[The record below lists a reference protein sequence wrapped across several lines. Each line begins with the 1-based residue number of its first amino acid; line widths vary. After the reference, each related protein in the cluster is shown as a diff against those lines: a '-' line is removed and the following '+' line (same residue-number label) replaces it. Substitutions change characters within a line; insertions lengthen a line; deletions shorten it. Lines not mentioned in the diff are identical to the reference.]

1 MASRSHMALL
11 RGAPFLRLV
20 VPLAI
25 GIALGEYAGGFSSLS
40 ALALPACFGWL
51 VYYTIRYRWTESY
64 PLRYRHGL
72 ISFLVFLTLGGGL
85 VESAR
90 WQWRNAA
97 RLVSH
102 ASAPYLLVRVDAEPS
117 VRARAVRLDVT
128 LLAACDSTTTAAA
141 HGRAVLFVERDGNA
155 EAQVYGNLLMIRNQ
169 LALPSGPKNPGE
181 FDYPNYLRRKGI
193 SHQAYLRADQWTQ
206 VGYAPAS
213 PQFARLMKLRA
224 SMLERLAN
232 NGISGEEYA
241 VLSAL
246 ILGKTDD
253 ISDAL
258 MSAYAAS
265 GTVHVLAVSGMHVA
279 LLFFMISWLLKP
291 LKKLRRGEK
300 YAALG
305 AMVLI
310 WTYATLTG
318 YSPSVLRAAVMF
330 TAMLTGGLLDRNAN
344 IFNTIALSAF
354 GLLVVDP
361 YLLFDAGFQL
371 SYLAVAGI
379 VVYQQKIYSALY
391 LPARWLD
398 QAWKLVSVSVAAQL
412 LTFPLGFFYFQ
423 QFPVYFIL
431 SNLVVVPLSTLI
443 LYGCV
448 ALYALDGFWA
458 AGQYLAAVLRIATG
472 VMNRFAAWVES
483 LPGSVF
489 SGISPGVFDTLLL
502 FVFTGFFTSW
512 LLWRRRHHLAPALC
526 SLCLLLGAGLWRMAE
541 SGERHDVCVHALQ
554 EGVGITCRGADTS
567 YFIYHGTDPVRASAR
582 LGRYWASFGHPVIAL
597 PHSAAIADSAG
608 GIYLRDG
615 LLTAGR
621 FHLLLADSTLD
632 LAATAGFPAD
642 AVVVLSAHSIP
653 PEDRSLPLCLV
664 PRSLP
669 GWYKR
674 QWSGRQSPDRYFLL
688 EQGAM
693 VGGAEGLQP
702 FTPPD

>member
-20 VPLAI
+20 VPLAL

-40 ALALPACFGWL
+40 ALALPVSFGWL
-51 VYYTIRYRWTESY
+51 LYYTIRYRWTESY

-90 WQWRNAA
+90 WQWRNTA
-97 RLVSH
+97 RSVSH

-117 VRARAVRLDVT
+117 VREHVVRLDVT
-128 LLAACDSTTTAAA
+128 LLAACDSTGTAAA
-141 HGRAVLFVERDGNA
+141 HGRAVLFVVRDPVA
-155 EAQVYGNLLMIRNQ
+155 EALAYGSLLLIRNQ

-181 FDYPNYLRRKGI
+181 FDYPTYLRRKGI

-206 VGYAPAS
+206 AGYAPAS

-224 SMLERLAN
+224 SMLQRLVR

-253 ISDAL
+253 ISDDL

-279 LLFFMISWLLKP
+279 LLFFLISWLLKP

-330 TAMLTGGLLDRNAN
+330 TAMLMGGLLDRHAN

-354 GLLVVDP
+354 GLLVFDP

-379 VVYQQKIYSALY
+379 VVYQQRIYSVLY

-398 QAWKLVSVSVAAQL
+398 QAWKLISVSVAAQL
-412 LTFPLGFFYFQ
+412 LTFPLGFFYFH

-431 SNLVVVPLSTLI
+431 SNLVVVPLSTSI
-443 LYGCV
+443 IYGCV
-448 ALYALDGFWA
+448 ALYALDGLGEMGHF
-458 AGQYLAAVLRIATG
+458 LASALRLATG
-472 VMNRFAAWVES
+472 LMNRFAAWVES

-512 LLWRRRHHLAPALC
+512 LLWRRKHHLAPALC
-526 SLCLLLGAGLWRMAE
+526 SLCLLLGSGLWRMAE
-541 SGERHDVCVHALQ
+541 PGERYDICVHAMQ
-554 EGVGITCRGADTS
+554 AGVGITCRGADTS

-582 LGRYWASFGHPVIAL
+582 LERYWDSFGHPVITL
-597 PHSAAIADSAG
+597 PHSSAIADSVS
-608 GIYLRDG
+608 GIYLHDG
-615 LLTAGR
+615 LLTAGGC
-621 FHLLLADSTLD
+621 HLLLADSTLD
-632 LAATAGFPAD
+632 LAAIAGFPAD
-642 AVVVLSAHSIP
+642 AVVVLSAHSFP
-653 PEDRSLPLCLV
+653 PQDPSLPLCLI

-674 QWSGRQSPDRYFLL
+674 QWSDRLPPDSYFLL

-693 VGGAEGLQP
+693 VGAREGLHP
-702 FTPPD
+702 FGPAQ